1 LMKKYQKKV
10 PNSNGIWWSEMK
22 LAFDS
27 DWNI

>member
-1 LMKKYQKKV
+1 MKKYQKKV
-10 PNSNGIWWSEMK
+10 PHSNGTWCSEMK